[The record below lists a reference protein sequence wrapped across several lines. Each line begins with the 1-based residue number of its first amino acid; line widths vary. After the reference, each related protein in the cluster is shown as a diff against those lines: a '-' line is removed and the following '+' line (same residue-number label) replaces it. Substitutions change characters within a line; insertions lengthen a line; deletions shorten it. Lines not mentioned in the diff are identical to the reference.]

1 MIRSG
6 KGERVLAM
14 DVLERSDRSA
24 GSVDASE
31 LVREDR
37 IHRRVYTDP
46 EIFALEMRHIFGRTW
61 VYLGHE
67 SEVANTGDYKTAY
80 IGTQPVILTRDENGE
95 IRVLVNRCSH
105 RGSIVCREEKGNSN
119 FFRCPYHGW
128 TYKNTGD
135 LVGVPRRKRYPEDFD
150 LSELNLH
157 QVPRVES
164 YRGLVFA
171 SFNPDIEGI
180 VDYLAQAR
188 PYVDAYLDLSIEGEI
203 ALTAGSNKH
212 EYPGNWKFQMENGV
226 DGYHA
231 MFLHDSFFK
240 IQARSQDRVHARIAS
255 RDEDKGWCE
264 AFSNGHAILAREAG
278 DKTIDDLRR
287 PYPEYFQRLEE
298 KHGPER
304 FRQVMAQMNI
314 FIFPN
319 LYLILNQVRVIQ
331 PVNPRKTVVTM
342 YPTMLKGAPDALN
355 EQRLREHEEG
365 FSATGFVGTDDYEAF
380 VCVEEGLKAESVE
393 WLVLL
398 RGIQDE
404 KVLENGARWGQPSDE
419 TPQRGQ
425 YREWKR
431 LLTMNGGAK

>member
-1 MIRSG
+1 
-6 KGERVLAM
+6 M
-14 DVLERSDRSA
+14 DILERSSLGTSPRDI
-24 GSVDASE
+24 GE
-31 LVREDR
+31 LVQEDR
-37 IHRRVYTDP
+37 LHRRIYTEP
-46 EIFALEMRHIFGRTW
+46 EIFELEMRSIFGRTW
-61 VYLGHE
+61 VYVGHE
-67 SEVANTGDYKTAY
+67 SEVANTGDYKSAY
-80 IGTQPVILTRDENGE
+80 IGTQPVILTRDENGK
-95 IRVLVNRCSH
+95 IQVLVNRCPH
-105 RGSIVCREEKGNSN
+105 RASIVCREEKGNSN

-128 TYKNTGD
+128 TFKNTGD

-150 LSELNLH
+150 LSELNLQH
-157 QVPRVES
+157 VPRVES
-164 YRGLVFA
+164 YRGLIFA
-171 SFNPDIEGI
+171 SFNPDIEGL
-180 VDYLAQAR
+180 VDYLAQAK

-240 IQARSQDRVHARIAS
+240 IQARSKAQVHARIATREES
-255 RDEDKGWCE
+255 KGWCE
-264 AFSNGHAILAREAG
+264 AFSNGHALLAREAG
-278 DKTIDDLRR
+278 DQTIGELREAH
-287 PYPEYFQRLEE
+287 PEYFAQLE
-298 KHGPER
+298 KQHGPER
-304 FRQVMAQMNI
+304 FREVMGQLNL

-319 LYLILNQVRVIQ
+319 LYIILNQVRVIR
-331 PVNPRKTVVTM
+331 PVSLNKTIVTM
-342 YPTMLKGAPDALN
+342 YPAMLKGAPDALN

-380 VCVEEGLKAESVE
+380 VCVQEGLKAESVE
-393 WLVLL
+393 WLRLS

-431 LLTMNGGAK
+431 LMTTNGGAK

>member
-1 MIRSG
+1 
-6 KGERVLAM
+6 M
-14 DVLERSDRSA
+14 DALERS
-24 GSVDASE
+24 GSGTVLSDIGE
-31 LVREDR
+31 LVQEDR
-37 IHRRVYTDP
+37 LHRSIYTKP
-46 EIFALEMRHIFGRTW
+46 EIFRLEMRNIFGRTW
-61 VYLGHE
+61 VYVGHE
-67 SEVANTGDYKTAY
+67 SEIANTGDYKATY
-80 IGTQPVILTRDENGE
+80 IGLQPMILTRDENGK
-95 IRVLVNRCSH
+95 IQVLVNRCPH
-105 RGSIVCREEKGNSN
+105 RGSVVCRQEKGNSN

-128 TYKNTGD
+128 TYKNTGE
-135 LVGVPRRKRYPEDFD
+135 LIGVPRRNRYPEDFD
-150 LSELNLH
+150 IKGLSLVH
-157 QVPRVES
+157 VPRVES
-164 YRGLVFA
+164 YRGLIFA

-180 VDYLAQAR
+180 EDYLAQAK

-240 IQARSQDRVHARIAS
+240 IQARSEDRVHARIAT
-255 RDEDKGWCE
+255 REEAKGWTE
-264 AFSNGHAILAREAG
+264 AFDNGHAILAREAG
-278 DKTIDDLRR
+278 DKTIGSMREAF
-287 PYPEYFQRLEE
+287 PEYFGRLEQ

-304 FRQVMAQMNI
+304 FRELLAQMNI

-319 LYLILNQVRVIQ
+319 LYLLLNQVRVIQ
-331 PVNPRKTVVTM
+331 PVNPTKTLVTM

-365 FSATGFVGTDDYEAF
+365 FAASGFVGPDDYEAF
-380 VCVEEGLKAESVE
+380 VCVQEGLKAESVE

-398 RGIQDE
+398 RGIHDE
-404 KVLENGARWGQPSDE
+404 KILENGAHWGQPSDE